1 MIAFTTALYQKAIAD
16 SALTALIGDR
26 FYEVMAPQNAGL
38 PYAVYSVISNVNSPT
53 FTEKLE
59 SVRVQFSVVSRENS
73 STETLNTMAAFEK
86 IFDDLTKLDTG
97 STGRIESFTRITK
110 FYDKAY
116 TEAGDQEWNGYV
128 DYDVLYQIF

>member
-1 MIAFTTALYQKAIAD
+1 MIAFTTALYQKAAAD
-16 SALTALIGDR
+16 SALTTLISDR

-38 PYAVYSVISNVNSPT
+38 PYVVYSVISNVNSPT

-73 STETLNTMAAFEK
+73 STETLNIMNALEN
-86 IFDDLTKLDTG
+86 IFDDLTKLNTG

-110 FYDKAY
+110 FYDKIY
-116 TEAGDQEWNGYV
+116 TDAGDQEWDGYM

>member
-1 MIAFTTALYQKAIAD
+1 MIAFTMALYQKAAAD
-16 SALTALIGDR
+16 SALTALISDR

-38 PYAVYSVISNVNSPT
+38 PYVVYSVISNVNSPT

-73 STETLNTMAAFEK
+73 STETLNIMNALEN
-86 IFDDLTKLDTG
+86 IFDDLTKLNTG
-97 STGRIESFTRITK
+97 STGRIEGFTRITK
-110 FYDKAY
+110 FYDKIY
-116 TEAGDQEWNGYV
+116 TDAGDQEWDGYM